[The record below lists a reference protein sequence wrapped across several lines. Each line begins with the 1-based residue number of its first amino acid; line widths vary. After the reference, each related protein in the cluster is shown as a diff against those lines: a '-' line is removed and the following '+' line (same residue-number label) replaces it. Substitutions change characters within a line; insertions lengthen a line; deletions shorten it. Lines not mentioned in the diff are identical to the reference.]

1 MNPVVIAAIA
11 ISLVSLG
18 AVSMA
23 SIASQQA
30 VSSASLQKA
39 ILERDRLSEQVN
51 AFISSVAPSG
61 PDTVVTVR
69 NTGSAPV
76 TIDHC
81 FVLSH
86 SDGGNPR
93 PAATKVPGVSGS
105 TVNPGSAIEITIA
118 GAVTGDSI
126 KCVTSKGTVLPVKM
140 DGGDGSTGPDPDDY
154 ISIYG
159 VTASVSMAQTV
170 YKHNLRNQP
179 WGAPAPPQQPPGSLT
194 YNVPVLKPVT
204 VNYIAR
210 VAPDDSIDVVLPDG
224 SGVHYSAGQKIP
236 VPVRGPVSKITIKF
250 TPDDLL
256 QSSSKLEVSVRPLL
270 VSSIASVA
278 GNSGVAATSSSDYY
292 DEVGVTGCWYGSN
305 SGRGIRFYGG
315 NQDLFGSSLISA
327 NVMCTNSGY
336 TGYYYIGSATYW
348 GYSTPEIVQ
357 TYSFPAPKETITVE
371 VPYSISYW
379 GCGHCTTSATT
390 IRTTLYLDPGDG
402 NYRLITSL
410 NNDFNSSLRQL
421 GTCTNVDCVGY
432 ASPTSP
438 TLPSFRYTL
447 SNVVPGETVKIA
459 IKYKADT
466 EARQDS
472 RLIEKFGMSTTVN
485 IY

>member
-1 MNPVVIAAIA
+1 MNPAVLAAIA

-30 VSSASLQKA
+30 VSNASLQKA

-61 PDTVVTVR
+61 SDTVATVK
-69 NTGSAPV
+69 NTGSSPV

-81 FVLSH
+81 LVLSQT
-86 SDGGNPR
+86 SSGGGNLR
-93 PAATKVPGVSGS
+93 PAATKVTSMSGS
-105 TVNPGSAIEITIA
+105 TVSPGSTFDITIPL

-126 KCVTSKGTVLPVKM
+126 KCVTSKGTVLPVKL
-140 DGGDGSTGPDPDDY
+140 DAAAVDAGPDPNDY

-179 WGAPAPPQQPPGSLT
+179 WGSPTPPQQPPGSLT
-194 YNVPVLKPVT
+194 YSVPVLKPVT

-210 VAPDDSIDVVLPDG
+210 IAPDNSVDVVVQDG
-224 SGVHYSAGQKIP
+224 SSVHYNAGQKIP
-236 VPVRGPVSKITIKF
+236 VPVRGPANKITIKF
-250 TPDDLL
+250 TPDDVP
-256 QSSSKLEVSVRPLL
+256 SWRLEIGVRPLL

-278 GNSGVAATSSSDYY
+278 SNSGVAARSSSDYY
-292 DEVGVTGCWYGSN
+292 DEVGVTGCWYGGN
-305 SGRGIRFYGG
+305 SGKGIMLYGG
-315 NQDLFGSSLISA
+315 NRDLFGSSLISA
-327 NVMCTNSGY
+327 NVMCTNNGY
-336 TGYYYIGSATYW
+336 TGYYYISSRTYW

-357 TYSFPAPKETITVE
+357 TYSFPAPKDTITVE

-379 GCGHCTTSATT
+379 GCGICTSNTAST
-390 IRTTLYLDPGDG
+390 IYTTLYLDPGDG
-402 NYRLITSL
+402 NFRQIARL
-410 NNDFNSSLRQL
+410 NNDFYSPSL
-421 GTCTNVDCVGY
+421 GTCTSVGCVGY
-432 ASPTSP
+432 VSPTSP
-438 TLPSFRYTL
+438 TLPSFKYTL
-447 SNVVPGETVKIA
+447 SNLVPGQTVNIA
-459 IKYKADT
+459 IKYRADT
-466 EARQDS
+466 YARQDP
-472 RLIEKFGMSTTVN
+472 RVIEMFDMSTAVN